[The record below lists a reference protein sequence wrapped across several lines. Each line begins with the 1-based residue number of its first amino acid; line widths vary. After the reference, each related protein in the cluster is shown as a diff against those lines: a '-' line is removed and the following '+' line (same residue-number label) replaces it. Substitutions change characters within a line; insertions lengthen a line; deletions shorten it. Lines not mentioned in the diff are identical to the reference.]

1 MHPIDTRQLRHVLM
15 LAKHRSFRKAAD
27 ALFITQPALTK
38 SIKNLEQQLDVMLFD
53 RKSQSV
59 DPTPHCEVLMEH
71 AQRIMHELD
80 DIHHSL
86 DALSDSLRGELR
98 VGSGPI
104 VARGPIGDAVARLVS
119 RHPGLSIRVTIDSWA
134 GLVQQLHA
142 GALHLMVA
150 DIGEFEGQADLEVVP
165 LNPIRSIAVC
175 RPGHPLLQ
183 VGRVQAT
190 DLTSYP
196 LALPSL
202 PRRWVEWLRAN
213 APAGAD
219 PDGFVAQACRI
230 YCEDFSLLSKVVLHS
245 DFITCGPERILRDN
259 VVGGQLVEIDF
270 PGFSDILVRP
280 GIVYLRNT
288 TLPPAGRVLIEQLLS
303 GEAEPGAPAH

>member
-15 LAKHRSFRKAAD
+15 LAKYRSFRKAAD

-38 SIKNLEQQLDVMLFD
+38 SIKNLEQQLEVMLFD

-71 AQRIMHELD
+71 ARRIMLELD

-98 VGSGPI
+98 VGS
-104 VARGPIGDAVARLVS
+104 GPIGDAVARLVS

-150 DIGEFEGQADLEVVP
+150 DIGDFEGQGDLEVVP

-183 VGRVQAT
+183 VGEVQAA

-213 APAGAD
+213 APAGTD
-219 PDGFVAQACRI
+219 PDGFVARACRI

-245 DFITCGPERILRDN
+245 DFLTCGPERILRDSI
-259 VVGGQLVEIDF
+259 VGAQLVEIDF

-303 GEAEPGAPAH
+303 EEVQTSVS

>member
-1 MHPIDTRQLRHVLM
+1 MHPIDTRQLRHVIM

-38 SIKNLEQQLDVMLFD
+38 SIKNLEQQLEVSLFD

-71 AQRIMHELD
+71 AQRIMRELD

-86 DALSDSLRGELR
+86 DALSDNLRGELR

-104 VARGPIGDAVARLVS
+104 VARGPISDAVARLVS
-119 RHPGLSIRVTIDSWA
+119 EHPGLSIRVSIDNWA

-142 GALHLMVA
+142 GTLNLMVA
-150 DIGEFEGQADLEVVP
+150 DIGEFEGQDDLEIVP
-165 LNPIRSIAVC
+165 LTPIRSIAAC
-175 RPGHPLLQ
+175 RPGHPLLAAGS
-183 VGRVQAT
+183 VRT
-190 DLTSYP
+190 EDLANYS

-202 PRRWVEWLRAN
+202 PRRWVEWLRDN
-213 APAGAD
+213 APDGAD
-219 PDGFVAQACRI
+219 PDLFIARACRI

-245 DFITCGPERILRDN
+245 DFITCAPERILRDS
-259 VVGGQLVEIDF
+259 VVGAKLVEIDF
-270 PGFSDILVRP
+270 PGFTDIMVRP
-280 GIVYLRNT
+280 GIVYLRNA
-288 TLPPAGRVLIEQLLS
+288 TLPPAGRALIDQLLH
-303 GEAEPGAPAH
+303 GEAATTART

>member
-15 LAKHRSFRKAAD
+15 LAKYRSFRKAAD

-38 SIKNLEQQLDVMLFD
+38 SIKNLEQQLEVMLFD

-71 AQRIMHELD
+71 ARRIMLELD

-98 VGSGPI
+98 VGS
-104 VARGPIGDAVARLVS
+104 GPIGDAVARLVS

-150 DIGEFEGQADLEVVP
+150 DIGDFP

-183 VGRVQAT
+183 VGEVQAA

-213 APAGAD
+213 APAGTD
-219 PDGFVAQACRI
+219 PDGFVARACRI

-245 DFITCGPERILRDN
+245 DFLTCGPERILRDSI
-259 VVGGQLVEIDF
+259 VGAQLVEIDF